1 VCVAT
6 ANITSFSFTSKWDR
20 PYWLVP
26 LEREREKKKKKSLV
40 IARPFS
46 FLVIE
51 KKQAAFSIFKRL
63 DIYQGNMNNT
73 PSEAR
78 FYEIISPFSSYC
90 FSLGSS

>member
-1 VCVAT
+1 MGQTLLAGP
-6 ANITSFSFTSKWDR
+6 SW
-20 PYWLVP
+20 
-26 LEREREKKKKKSLV
+26 EREKKKSLV

-90 FSLGSS
+90 FSLGSSWIF

>member
-1 VCVAT
+1 VCALPQQ
-6 ANITSFSFTSKWDR
+6 ILR
-20 PYWLVP
+20 PFLFPRNGTDLASWP
-26 LEREREKKKKKSLV
+26 LLREREKKKKKSLV
-40 IARPFS
+40 IVRPFS